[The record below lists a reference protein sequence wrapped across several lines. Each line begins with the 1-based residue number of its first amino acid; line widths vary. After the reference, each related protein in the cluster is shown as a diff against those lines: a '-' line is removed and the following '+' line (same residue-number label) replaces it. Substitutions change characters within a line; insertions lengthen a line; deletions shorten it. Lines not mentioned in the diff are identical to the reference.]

1 MPALSHP
8 EMSWTVAQ
16 ASTGCVH
23 ARKPTIERESTRMIS
38 IESIQAAIFL
48 LFIGVCFLAGTI
60 TVREHR

>member
-1 MPALSHP
+1 
-8 EMSWTVAQ
+8 
-16 ASTGCVH
+16 
-23 ARKPTIERESTRMIS
+23 MIS